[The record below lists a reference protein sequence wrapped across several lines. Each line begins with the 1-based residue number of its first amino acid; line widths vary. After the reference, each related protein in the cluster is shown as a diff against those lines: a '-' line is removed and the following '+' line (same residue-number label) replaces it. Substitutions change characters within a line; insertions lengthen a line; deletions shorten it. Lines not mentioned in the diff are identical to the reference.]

1 MNDVINSQ
9 GYTQAACWNRTHV
22 AAWYFMAIIAVC
34 AGALLGYR
42 S

>member
-9 GYTQAACWNRTHV
+9 GYTQAACWNRTPV